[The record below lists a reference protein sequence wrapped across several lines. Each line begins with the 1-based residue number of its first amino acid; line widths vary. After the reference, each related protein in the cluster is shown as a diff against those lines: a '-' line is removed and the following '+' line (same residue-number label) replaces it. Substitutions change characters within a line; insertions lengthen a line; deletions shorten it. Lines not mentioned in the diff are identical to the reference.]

1 LDDPLVWLA
10 LALSIVFVLIAG
22 FFSMSETAFACLN
35 KYRFEVAA
43 ENGSRTAKLVLRVY
57 NSFDTTLVTIL
68 IAINALSVA
77 NSAIFT
83 YFFLRVVP
91 GLDDTVV
98 SLISSLVLTL
108 VVYLFGETIPKQVA
122 RKIPNACASFTVYPL
137 SFFIVLLYPLSLLFR
152 GISFVAKKLV
162 HSKPEVALT
171 EEDFTSVIEK
181 NEEEGLLEENES
193 DIIQNSF
200 DFSDT
205 TVREVLTPKKDM
217 FEIDLKGLKAAGLAE
232 IVCSTN
238 YSRIPIYYQHKD
250 NIVGILIVKKFLAAY
265 LSDPKLSIKDY
276 LEKPYIVSPSITIDD
291 LADGFRSHHTQIALV
306 YSKKELVGMATM
318 EDVLEELVGD
328 IGEKSYLSPRGIRS

>member
-1 LDDPLVWLA
+1 LPDPLVWLY
-10 LALSIVFVLIAG
+10 LALSILFVIIAG
-22 FFSMSETAFACLN
+22 FFSMSETAFSCLN

-43 ENGSRTAKLVLRVY
+43 ENGSRLARSVLRVY
-57 NSFDTTLVTIL
+57 NKFDTTLVTIL

-77 NSAIFT
+77 NSTLMT
-83 YFFLRVVP
+83 YFFLAVFP
-91 GLDDTVV
+91 GLDDT
-98 SLISSLVLTL
+98 LSSLLSSLALTL

-122 RKIPNACASFTVYPL
+122 RKIPNACAKFCVYPL
-137 SFFIVLLYPLSLLFR
+137 EVAIVLLYPLSLLFR
-152 GISFVAKKLV
+152 GISFVARKLV
-162 HSKPEVALT
+162 HSKPEVSLT

-205 TVREVLTPKKDM
+205 TVREVLTQKKDM
-217 FEIDLKGLKAAGLAE
+217 FEVNLQGLTAAQLAE
-232 IVCSTN
+232 VVCSTH
-238 YSRIPIYYQHKD
+238 YSRIPVYYQNRD
-250 NIVGILIVKKFLAAY
+250 NIIGILIVKRFLADY
-265 LSDPKLSIKDY
+265 LSNPHLNIKDY
-276 LEKPYIVSPSITIDD
+276 LEKPYIVSPNIMIDD

-306 YSKKELVGMATM
+306 YSDGKLVGMATM